1 MRAIRDRFLSVQSV
15 RSGQPTVRCLAVA
28 LAAAIAALAASGP
41 VEASSKRKHT
51 KSAIKSK
58 SSARKGSAGAV
69 RKNSTAEASEA
80 ALANGKIAVFP
91 FEGEDPYA
99 VRKHVIK
106 ALTDRGMRVDATLR
120 SPDTAEQFRD
130 MGAALDL
137 AVYIH
142 GRVKETGRDHATATV
157 TVRSGVTGRKLTTAT
172 FQGFVRGLPYDVE
185 EQLWDRVGP
194 AVTRACV
201 EATRTVRRH
210 NAPMRIEAGTPL

>member
-1 MRAIRDRFLSVQSV
+1 MRLLRDRFPSVI
-15 RSGQPTVRCLAVA
+15 SGQPTLRCLAWA
-28 LAAAIAALAASGP
+28 LAAAIAALAASAP
-41 VEASSKRKHT
+41 AEASSKRKHT

-58 SSARKGSAGAV
+58 STRKGSASAV
-69 RKNSTAEASEA
+69 RKSSTTEASEA
-80 ALANGKIAVFP
+80 ALTSGKIAVFP
-91 FEGEDPYA
+91 FEGEDTYA

-106 ALTDRGMRVDATLR
+106 ALADRGLKVDATLR

-142 GRVKETGRDHATATV
+142 GRVKETGADHAMATV

-172 FQGFVRGLPYDVE
+172 FRGFQRGLPYDVE
-185 EQLWDRVGP
+185 EQLWERVGP